1 MARSP
6 RNSRARSKS
15 KSKKSRKYS
24 NKKYNPSFY
33 IILGVLMIGIILFN
47 SLMKTADIEGF
58 KRRRNRNRRRK
69 EGFIDNI
76 NLDNIDLDKI
86 NDNFNLDKL
95 QDKLGDT
102 FGLKKLIGGN
112 KKDTNV
118 PDLPVDTNIP
128 KNSNL
133 ENNNKKLVLV
143 YADWC
148 GHCKKMKPDWDRL
161 EKEFPDKCVSYNSD
175 SPEGKDMFKKHNLSG
190 YPAMFYIDGNGNK
203 LDDYNGDRKY
213 SALKAALN

>member
-6 RNSRARSKS
+6 RNSRVRSKS

-33 IILGVLMIGIILFN
+33 LILGVLMIGIILFN
-47 SLMKTADIEGF
+47 SFMKTSDIEGF
-58 KRRRNRNRRRK
+58 KRRRNRNRNRNRK

-76 NLDNIDLDKI
+76 G
-86 NDNFNLDKL
+86 
-95 QDKLGDT
+95 DKLGLDDLTNNLGLDNLVNKFTSKGNNDT
-102 FGLKKLIGGN
+102 V
-112 KKDTNV
+112 V
-118 PDLPVDTNIP
+118 PELPVNTNIP
-128 KNSNL
+128 RNSNL
-133 ENNNKKLVLV
+133 QNSNKKLVLV

-148 GHCKKMKPDWDRL
+148 GHCQKMKPDWDKL
-161 EKEFPDKCVSYNSD
+161 ENEFPDKCVSYNSD

-190 YPAMFYIDGNGNK
+190 YPAIFYIDGNGNK
-203 LDDYNGDRKY
+203 VDDYNGDRKY